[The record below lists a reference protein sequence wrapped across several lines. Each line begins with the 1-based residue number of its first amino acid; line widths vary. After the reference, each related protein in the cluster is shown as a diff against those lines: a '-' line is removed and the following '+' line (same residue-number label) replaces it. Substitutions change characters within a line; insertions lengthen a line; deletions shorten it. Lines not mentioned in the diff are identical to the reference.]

1 LTIKLLEIF
10 VLLFNMRNDFQE
22 LYTLQVLLKL
32 LTLFNNNTNSLLW
45 SIQRDLITTSFNL
58 IVRMFQYKNNDIS
71 KLLIWKKLRSDA
83 FLLNAYVLNFIYEC
97 NFLNSEIIT

>member
-1 LTIKLLEIF
+1 
-10 VLLFNMRNDFQE
+10 
-22 LYTLQVLLKL
+22 
-32 LTLFNNNTNSLLW
+32 
-45 SIQRDLITTSFNL
+45 
-58 IVRMFQYKNNDIS
+58 MFQYKNNDIS